1 MGICIFGLLLKIRE
15 RFSLLRAENE
25 EAGRTISLH
34 KCQMEKMPAQ
44 RAQGGMGLEQAII
57 DIRNM
62 YKIYNPGENE
72 VRALDGVSLAV
83 YKGEFV
89 AIVGHSGSG
98 KSTLLKLLV
107 GLNPDYE
114 GSIRV
119 EEMPVVKEMLPKV
132 REKIGYV
139 FQDSDSQLFMSTVFE
154 DVAFAPR
161 NYGLPETEVEQ
172 RVSHALEQ
180 IHIGHLRDKQIYKL
194 SGGEKKMASIAT
206 ILAMTPDIILMDE
219 PSIALDPKNRRTLI
233 HILNDFEHLKIIA
246 SHDLDMILETC
257 NRVILMAGG
266 RIVCDGDTKEIL
278 TNKELLEANGLE
290 LPFCLQKPMW

>member
-1 MGICIFGLLLKIRE
+1 MSHIHINFEHVNYSYEKSVPILQDITFTAHENDSIGLIG
-15 RFSLLRAENE
+15 AN
-25 EAGRTISLH
+25 
-34 KCQMEKMPAQ
+34 
-44 RAQGGMGLEQAII
+44 
-57 DIRNM
+57 
-62 YKIYNPGENE
+62 
-72 VRALDGVSLAV
+72 GV
-83 YKGEFV
+83 
-89 AIVGHSGSG
+89 G
-98 KSTLLKLLV
+98 KSTLLRLLV
-107 GLNPDYE
+107 GLNLDYE

-161 NYGLPETEVEQ
+161 NYGLPEEEVEK
-172 RVSHALEQ
+172 RVNHALKQ
-180 IHIGHLRDKQIYKL
+180 IHIEHLRDKQIYKM

-219 PSIALDPKNRRTLI
+219 PSAALDPRNRRSLI

-257 NRVILMAGG
+257 SRVILMSGG
-266 RIVCDGDTKEIL
+266 CIVCDGDAKEIL
-278 TNKELLEANGLE
+278 TNQELLEENGLE
-290 LPFCLQKPMW
+290 LPFCLQKPVW

>member
-1 MGICIFGLLLKIRE
+1 MSHIHINFEHVNYSYEKSVPILQDITFTAHENDSIGLIG
-15 RFSLLRAENE
+15 AN
-25 EAGRTISLH
+25 
-34 KCQMEKMPAQ
+34 
-44 RAQGGMGLEQAII
+44 
-57 DIRNM
+57 
-62 YKIYNPGENE
+62 
-72 VRALDGVSLAV
+72 GV
-83 YKGEFV
+83 
-89 AIVGHSGSG
+89 G

-257 NRVILMAGG
+257 NRVILMAG
-266 RIVCDGDTKEIL
+266 RCVFCRHL
-278 TNKELLEANGLE
+278 SCCP
-290 LPFCLQKPMW
+290 LPKRPPPPTPPGAWRMPPAA